1 MNVQRWLVPVLIV
14 ALLSSVFASLALG
27 SAPVPV
33 FAGLSD
39 WMHARETAAA
49 MIVGDIRLPRTV
61 LALLVGACLGLS
73 GAAMQGLLRNPLA
86 DPGLTG
92 ASQGAAL
99 GAAAV
104 FYFGV
109 FASWGSLAP
118 ALAGLIGAG
127 ACLLLMLLL
136 AGKARPAQLIL
147 AGLAISSLA
156 GALLAV
162 VLNFAPNPYAMQEL
176 IFWMLGS
183 VEDRGLS
190 QQWLLWPALAL
201 GAALVFSQ
209 RRLLAALGMGEAVA
223 QSLGFSVQRGGR
235 VIVLGVALMIG
246 ASVSI
251 AGNVGFVG
259 LVVPHLLRPLVKHK
273 PERLLLPSMLFGAL
287 LVEVADICVRL
298 LPPGRD
304 VKLGV
309 LTSLIG
315 APLFIHLVWK
325 ERRQW
330 T

>member
-1 MNVQRWLVPVLIV
+1 MTQRALVPCLIV
-14 ALLSSVFASLALG
+14 ALLACAWLSLAIG
-27 SAPVPV
+27 SAPVSV
-33 FAGLSD
+33 FAGLDD
-39 WMHARETAAA
+39 WLHARETAAA
-49 MIVGDIRLPRTV
+49 LIVGDVRLPRTV

-86 DPGLTG
+86 DPGLVG

-109 FASWGSLAP
+109 FASWGTAAP

-127 ACLLLMLLL
+127 IALSLMLLL
-136 AGKARPAQLIL
+136 AGSARPAQLIL
-147 AGLAISSLA
+147 AGLAISSLSS
-156 GALLAV
+156 ALLAV
-162 VLNFAPNPYAMQEL
+162 VLNFAPNPFAMQEL
-176 IFWMLGS
+176 VFWMLGS
-183 VEDRGLS
+183 VEARGLA
-190 QQWLLWPALAL
+190 QQWLLWPALL
-201 GAALVFSQ
+201 VGGALVFSQ
-209 RRLLAALGMGEAVA
+209 RRLFAALGLGESVA
-223 QSLGFSVQRGGR
+223 ESLGFSVRRGGR
-235 VIVLGVALMIG
+235 IVVLGVALLVG

-259 LVVPHLLRPLVKHK
+259 LIVPHLLRRFVAHR
-273 PERLLLPSMLFGAL
+273 PEELLLPSALSGAL
-287 LVEVADICVRL
+287 LVNVADIAVRL
-298 LPPGRD
+298 LPPGRE

-330 T
+330 P